1 MTAGPG
7 RQSGAALLLALLAVV
22 LASVLAL
29 GMIERSQQG
38 LARTQALLDG
48 ERAVQLAHGM
58 ALLAQDW
65 LASQDIDDP
74 ASALLEG
81 QWSAPFSVPGG
92 VIQGRLLDQ
101 NARFNLNALA
111 HPDPIEALE
120 ARLQFERLLELLGLE
135 PRIAVELADWLDGG
149 AQPRPGGA
157 GDAFYAGR
165 QPPYRQAGTLMA
177 HASELR
183 WLRSVDSEVY
193 QRLLP
198 HVTALPEP
206 VRLFNV
212 QTMDEWVMASL
223 WVDLSVAEA
232 RRIRLEGPYPSVE
245 QFLAHPLLANRPDAI
260 QAALLTRHSRWFL
273 AQARVTAN
281 GLERDYFRLMLRG
294 ASGYDFRWFS
304 QGTH

>member
-1 MTAGPG
+1 MTAGPD

-38 LARTQALLDG
+38 LARTQALLDS

-101 NARFNLNALA
+101 NAHFNLNALA

-165 QPPYRQAGTLMA
+165 QPPYRQAGTLMV

-206 VRLFNV
+206 IRLFNV

-223 WVDLSVAEA
+223 WVDLSVTEA

-245 QFLAHPLLANRPDAI
+245 QFLAHPLLANRPDAV